1 MILSSQEWA
10 WVAVFGMLDLVAVIA
25 VVVAIAR
32 RERQIAVWGSVV
44 SGAGVLACL
53 AATVAVFAVGI
64 GAANAGPASSVDP
77 SQQAREM
84 ATGLS
89 VAMNGTVL
97 GVFSTFINAVAALV
111 CLLIAV
117 LRRPKPEPAS

>member
-1 MILSSQEWA
+1 
-10 WVAVFGMLDLVAVIA
+10 VFGMLDLVAVIA

-32 RERQIAVWGSVV
+32 RERQIAVWALVV
-44 SGAGVLACL
+44 AAVGALACL
-53 AATVAVFAVGI
+53 VATGVAVATGI
-64 GAANAGPASSVDP
+64 GAANATPASSVDP

-89 VAMNGTVL
+89 LAMNGAVL

-111 CLLIAV
+111 CLLIAL